1 MGCRMK
7 KILKSDFMEIKTE
20 LESILVNMKNAIQDE
35 DIYFD
40 AKLILDELVCNSILH
55 GNREDRD
62 KEIEIDVE
70 ISEHLIMIQVKDQGV
85 GFDYNKADYNPM
97 NFESNGRGL
106 YLVDGLS
113 DELHIDKNIVKSIKH
128 INRN

>member
-7 KILKSDFMEIKTE
+7 KILKSDFMEIKSE

-106 YLVDGLS
+106 FLVDGLS
-113 DELHIDKNIVKSIKH
+113 DELYIDKNIVKSIKH